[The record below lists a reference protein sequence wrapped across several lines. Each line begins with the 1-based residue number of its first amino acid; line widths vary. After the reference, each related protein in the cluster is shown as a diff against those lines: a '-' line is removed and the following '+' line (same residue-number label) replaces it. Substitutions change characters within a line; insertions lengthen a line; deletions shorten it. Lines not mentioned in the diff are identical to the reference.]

1 MVRKKNDRAIGDH
14 FGSDSHK
21 RNPGELSRSYRTLD
35 SRELEVLIRNGN
47 NADDWTKVL
56 VSERFIPE
64 QVINCR
70 FHGLVRIGEMEEG
83 FLEYHDLQLPI
94 GLRDCT
100 IISSDIGDNAALQ
113 SVGYLAFYIIDREVI
128 LLNIEEMVTT
138 DHAKFGNGMVM
149 EGEDPA
155 VRVEIELGNENGGRK
170 VIPFDGML
178 AGDAF
183 LWSRFRENQPL
194 MEALGAMTDASFDR
208 RRGTWGH
215 VGSGSVI
222 KSCRI
227 IKDITVGEGA
237 YIKGANKL
245 KNLTVN
251 SSEEFPSQIGEGVE
265 LVNGIIG
272 RGCRIFYGVKAV
284 RFFLADH
291 SNLKYG
297 ARLINSYLG
306 ENSTISC
313 CEVLNALIFPGHEQH
328 HNNSF
333 LCAATLSGQ
342 SNIAAGA
349 TIGSNHNSRGPDGE
363 IFAGRGFWPALSTSL
378 KHNSHF
384 ASYTLL
390 AKGAYP
396 AELNIPLPFTLV
408 SNSESK
414 GRIEMMPGY
423 WFRYNMYALARNA
436 WKYGARD
443 KRKDPVQLLEFD
455 YLAPDTVG
463 EMISALNLL
472 EAWAGIA
479 YDSTLLSSDEM
490 MKTLLSYTFSFH
502 KGWDCPEAMRPLVE
516 AGRQWIIE
524 APEEA
529 DKTEIHAFGIEKG
542 KRDTI
547 IIRVASACAVYREM
561 ILLYGIKNIV
571 EHCSPLGTSRGDSCR
586 SAIISLAG
594 QAADET
600 WHNLGGQL
608 ICESDLK
615 KLQKDIIDGTLPTW
629 RDVHERYRE
638 LGQRYPEQKA
648 AHALNALLRVSGRS
662 IDNLLSGGA
671 LEELLDR
678 SVTVQRSIAVN
689 TRSSRE
695 KDYTS
700 DFRKITYSSED
711 QMVAVVG
718 TLSENDFISRIE
730 EESRLFEA
738 AVEDFRKAYR
748 AC

>member
-1 MVRKKNDRAIGDH
+1 MVRKKNDRVIGDH
-14 FGSDSHK
+14 FRPDSHI
-21 RNPGELSRSYRTLD
+21 RNPGEPSRSYRPLD

-47 NADDWTKVL
+47 IADDWTKVQ

-113 SVGYLAFYIIDREVI
+113 SVGYLAFYIIGKEVI

-155 VRVEIELGNENGGRK
+155 VRVEIELANENGGRK
-170 VIPFDGML
+170 VVPFDGML

-194 MEALGAMTDASFDR
+194 MKALGAITDASFDR
-208 RRGTWGH
+208 RRGTWGY
-215 VGSGSVI
+215 VGPGSVI

-227 IKDITVGEGA
+227 LKDIKVGEGA

-272 RGCRIFYGVKAV
+272 LGCRIFYGVKAV
-284 RFFLADH
+284 RFILADH
-291 SNLKYG
+291 SSLKYG

-378 KHNSHF
+378 KHNSRF

-443 KRKDPVQLLEFD
+443 KRKDPVQRIEFN

-479 YDSTLLSSDEM
+479 YDNNLLSSDEV
-490 MKTLLSYTFSFH
+490 MKSLLSYTFSFN
-502 KGWDCPEAMRPLVE
+502 KGWDCPDKVRPLVE
-516 AGRQWIIE
+516 AGKQWI
-524 APEEA
+524 AGHPENA
-529 DKTEIHAFGIEKG
+529 DRSEVRAFGIEKG

-547 IIRVASACAVYREM
+547 IIRIASACTIYREM
-561 ILLYGIKNIV
+561 ILLYGIKNLV
-571 EHCSPLGTSRGDSCR
+571 EYCSPLGASDGESCR
-586 SAIISLAG
+586 AAISSLAG
-594 QAADET
+594 QAVDET

-608 ICESDLK
+608 VCESDLK
-615 KLQKDIIDGTLPTW
+615 ELQKDIIGGRLPTW
-629 RDVHERYRE
+629 EKVHERYRE
-638 LGQRYPEQKA
+638 LGLRYPEQKA
-648 AHALNALLRVSGRS
+648 VHALKALLRVSGHS
-662 IDNLLSGGA
+662 IKTLLSGGA
-671 LEELLDR
+671 LEELLDQA
-678 SVTVQRSIAVN
+678 VTVQRGIAVN

-700 DFRKITYSSED
+700 DFRKITYAGEE
-711 QMVAVVG
+711 QMTAVVG
-718 TLSENDFISRIE
+718 TLSENDFISQIE

-738 AVEDFRKAYR
+738 AVEEFRKAYR